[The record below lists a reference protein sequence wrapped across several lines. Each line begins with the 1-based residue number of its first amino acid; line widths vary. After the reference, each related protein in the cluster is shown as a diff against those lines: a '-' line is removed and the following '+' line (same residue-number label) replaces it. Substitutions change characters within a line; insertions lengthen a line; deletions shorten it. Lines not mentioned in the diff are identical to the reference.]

1 MAGDGTR
8 LLQDVA
14 ERIVIRWLRGQG
26 SADASSTG
34 GMASYGGRAVDISYS
49 PAGSQRRAK
58 LKPDP
63 YYGLDRAKVADRS
76 LTYYR
81 EDAGVL
87 ALEAVANSVTREPGW
102 MVAPGADELFY
113 YFLAISQPEDEVR
126 ALLAEPDP
134 VFFGE
139 LLVER
144 DELLV
149 IPMAAARAWFAENL
163 ERFATRPVM
172 SGGTSSWYRLVP
184 KQEMEASVRGIRRVG
199 PVFGGLAR

>member
-14 ERIVIRWLRGQG
+14 GRIVLRWLIGQG
-26 SADASSTG
+26 NVDAASTG
-34 GMASYGGRAVDISYS
+34 GMASFGGRAVDIAYS
-49 PAGSQRRAK
+49 SAGSQRRVK

-63 YYGLDRAKVADRS
+63 YYGLDRAKVADRA
-76 LTYYR
+76 LTFYR

-87 ALEAVANSVTREPGW
+87 ALEAVADSMTREQGW

-113 YFLAISQPEDEVR
+113 YSLAIAQPEDEVR

-144 DELLV
+144 DELLI
-149 IPMAAARAWFAENL
+149 IPMAPARAWFAENM

-184 KQEMEASVRGIRRVG
+184 KQEMESSVRGIRRVG
-199 PVFGGLAR
+199 TIFGGPAR